1 MRHPPGKQPAESR
14 KKKLTDKPID
24 EKMRTNREI

>member
-1 MRHPPGKQPAESR
+1 MRPPESNLPGAG

>member
-1 MRHPPGKQPAESR
+1 MRHSPESSLPGAG